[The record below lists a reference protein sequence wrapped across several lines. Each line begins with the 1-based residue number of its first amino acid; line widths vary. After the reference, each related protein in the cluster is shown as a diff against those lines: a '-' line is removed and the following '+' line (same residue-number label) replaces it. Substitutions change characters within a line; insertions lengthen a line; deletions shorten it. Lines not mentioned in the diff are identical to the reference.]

1 MGRREREKGA
11 NGERE
16 VAALFRAAG
25 FDCNRTPNS
34 GGLRITGD
42 LYGDVPAH
50 IEVKRQEVLRLPL
63 WLRQARDEAPGGV
76 LPVVAFRQNRGE
88 WYAALPLTALVD
100 LLATTGLAELHAGEL
115 AERAQE
121 RLGAS

>member
-1 MGRREREKGA
+1 MSRSEREKGA

-42 LYGDVPAH
+42 LYGDIPAH

-63 WLRQARDEAPGGV
+63 WLRQARDEAPEGV

-88 WYAALPLTALVD
+88 WYAALPLTALID
-100 LLATTGLAELHAGEL
+100 LLATAGLAELHAGEL
-115 AERAQE
+115 AARAQE